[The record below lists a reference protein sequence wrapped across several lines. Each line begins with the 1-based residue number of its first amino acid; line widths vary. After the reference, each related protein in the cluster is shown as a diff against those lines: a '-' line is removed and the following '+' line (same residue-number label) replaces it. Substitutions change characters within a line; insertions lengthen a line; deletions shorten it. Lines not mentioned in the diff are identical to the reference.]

1 MGSQVRTEQ
10 VIASEAEDSFAP
22 AVEIQLAQQSSWVSS
37 SICLLRGSLE
47 EDLELCPGSD
57 LFSPRHSLCAVL
69 LALRKFREVWEG
81 S

>member
-37 SICLLRGSLE
+37 SIYLLE

>member
-10 VIASEAEDSFAP
+10 VIASKAEDSFAP

-37 SICLLRGSLE
+37 SIYLLE

>member
-10 VIASEAEDSFAP
+10 VIASEAENSFVP

-37 SICLLRGSLE
+37 SIYLLRGSLE

-57 LFSPRHSLCAVL
+57 LFSPRHSCVQ
-69 LALRKFREVWEG
+69 FF
-81 S
+81 